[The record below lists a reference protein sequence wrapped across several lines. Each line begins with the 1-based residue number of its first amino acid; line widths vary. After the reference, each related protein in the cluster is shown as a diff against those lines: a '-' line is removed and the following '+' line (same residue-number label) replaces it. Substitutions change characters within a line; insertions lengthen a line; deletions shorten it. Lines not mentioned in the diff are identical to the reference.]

1 MNNEKIKE
9 AFLKVREDMDKLR
22 SEFLEIKELLR
33 SFQDDINT
41 LKLHEIHK
49 ENEYNPEK
57 NTSTLRQITSTHPV
71 ASTHS
76 STVPLE
82 VEGLKPPNLGV
93 STGNEGASTDR
104 QTDRQTDNSTQN
116 QTHNPQERSIETNI
130 REASEILDSLDTI
143 KRDIRLKFKHLTAQE
158 MAVFS
163 TIYQLE
169 EQNFKEINY
178 KQLSKNLKLSESSVR
193 DYVQRM
199 INKGI
204 PIKKQKVNNKKVLIS
219 ISSELKKIAS
229 LPTIIQLRDL

>member
-1 MNNEKIKE
+1 MDNEKIKE
-9 AFLKVREDMDKLR
+9 AFLKVKEDRDDLR
-22 SEFLEIKELLR
+22 LELLEIKGLLR

-49 ENEYNPEK
+49 ENEYNSEK
-57 NTSTLRQITSTHPV
+57 NTSTIRQINSTHPI

-82 VEGLKPPNLGV
+82 VEGFKPLNLGS

-116 QTHNPQERSIETNI
+116 QTHNTQERSIETNI
-130 REASEILDSLDTI
+130 KEASEILDSLDSI
-143 KRDIRLKFKHLTAQE
+143 KKDIRLKFKHLTAQE

-163 TIYQLE
+163 TVYQLE
-169 EQNFKEINY
+169 EQNFKEITY
-178 KQLSKNLKLSESSVR
+178 KQLSKHLKLSESSVR
-193 DYVQRM
+193 DYIQRM

-204 PIKKQKVNNKKVLIS
+204 PIKKQKINNKQVIIFIS
-219 ISSELKKIAS
+219 AELKKIAS